1 MWAWILLAYVIYR
14 LIKGLAQAL
23 GTQSAEPEESAEDLD
38 EKQEEGLSPDLV
50 PDFEA
55 LADAGLGTDK
65 VIEGAVDRFH
75 EDHEDFKAYLDAH
88 AKALLDGQEQT
99 ELLSSGA
106 SQRRPSPKHRPDKKK
121 IRQGLKW
128 QVLLSP
134 PPSSWHKK

>member
-23 GTQSAEPEESAEDLD
+23 GPQPTEPEDL
-38 EKQEEGLSPDLV
+38 EENQEEEGLSPDLV

-55 LADAGLGTDK
+55 LAEAGLERDEM
-65 VIEGAVDRFH
+65 IEGAVDRFH

-88 AKALLDGQEQT
+88 AKALLDDQEET
-99 ELLSSGA
+99 ELLSPGT
-106 SQRRPSPKHRPDKKK
+106 SQRRASPKRRPDKKK